1 MLAAN
6 KVKKEQHWKKKKEY
20 KQQNFFVSKYNNF
33 SIKRVMRKFHVAT
46 TTKKK
51 CKKKSVLQ
59 VQSCFFW
66 LIRFI
71 VSLAVVVAVAV

>member
-6 KVKKEQHWKKKKEY
+6 KVKKEQHWKKSKKEY

-51 CKKKSVLQ
+51 CKKKCAAGAKL
-59 VQSCFFW
+59 FFC
-66 LIRFI
+66 
-71 VSLAVVVAVAV
+71 

>member
-1 MLAAN
+1 MLVAN
-6 KVKKEQHWKKKKEY
+6 KVKKEQHWKKSKKEY

-33 SIKRVMRKFHVAT
+33 SIKRVMRKFHDAT

-51 CKKKSVLQ
+51 CKKSVLH
-59 VQSCFFW
+59 VQSCYFL

-71 VSLAVVVAVAV
+71 VSLAILVAVAV

>member
-6 KVKKEQHWKKKKEY
+6 KVKKEQHWKKKQKGIQAT
-20 KQQNFFVSKYNNF
+20 KFFVSTYNIF
-33 SIKRVMRKFHVAT
+33 SIKCVMRKFHVAT

-51 CKKKSVLQ
+51 CKKSVLH
-59 VQSCFFW
+59 VQSCFL

-71 VSLAVVVAVAV
+71 VSLAVLVAVAV

>member
-1 MLAAN
+1 MLVAN
-6 KVKKEQHWKKKKEY
+6 KVKKEQHWKKSKKEY

-51 CKKKSVLQ
+51 CKKSVLQ
-59 VQSCFFW
+59 VQSCFFL

-71 VSLAVVVAVAV
+71 VSLVVLVAVAV